1 MPERKKRVWLWVLL
15 IIVIVVVAIVVGT
28 SRYESDNIIRSV
40 QRMKKPGAD
49 TTLKAAWDGYL
60 QNAKWSRQ
68 DADGKTFVSVSG
80 VLMYAGRAAE
90 AVVQYEVE
98 QQTIS
103 ENDYIVATPYAFEVD
118 GEAKSMFEL
127 WMLLSDVFGE

>member
-1 MPERKKRVWLWVLL
+1 MAEEKKRVWLWVLPV
-15 IIVIVVVAIVVGT
+15 IVVVVVAIVVET
-28 SRYESDNIIRSV
+28 SVYESDNVIRTV
-40 QRMKKPGAD
+40 KRIKNPGSD
-49 TTLKAAWDGYL
+49 TTWKAAWDGYL

-80 VLMYAGRAAE
+80 AVIYAGRLSE
-90 AVVQYEVE
+90 VVIQYEVE

-103 ENDYIVATPYAFEVD
+103 GTDYIVATPYAFEVD

-127 WMLLSDVFGE
+127 SMLLSDVFRE